1 MAFRPGMNQP
11 PPGLRVGSRQAGAT
25 VPVQAARPARQR
37 GLRRIPW
44 RGRIHGRSAR
54 PLGGTCFCSLWRAR
68 RIAAGLAAFGL
79 AQGTLRCCAGSPF
92 ARRRVPRTDGG
103 TGGTGGARGMGRAPP
118 ASGKRRQCPRHA
130 YGAGMRDVGMSGA
143 AGTSKGD
150 NGGQEPLPVP
160 GGPREVPAQT
170 AGVKAGCR
178 AGRNGGGEG
187 RLGNAAGDL
196 TATRHAECDIPG
208 RRGSRRRSSP

>member
-54 PLGGTCFCSLWRAR
+54 
-68 RIAAGLAAFGL
+68 IAAGLAACGL
-79 AQGTLRCCAGSPF
+79 AQGTLRCCVGSPF

-178 AGRNGGGEG
+178 AGRNGDWEG

-196 TATRHAECDIPG
+196 TATRHAECDIPR